1 VAAKAGTAQPW
12 LAQAAADLAA
22 QSGAVVDVVSAVN
35 IGVIILRRTRP
46 DLERGYRVPFV
57 PVVPIIG
64 TLLCIYLMVDLPGAT
79 WARFVIWG
87 GNRPRHLLPLRK
99 QELAA
104 APRRGHKPGGRA
116 PGLAV
121 DARTTSSGGAPMN
134 GCAGSPEIA
143 ASSAAAAAS
152 PNCA

>member
-1 VAAKAGTAQPW
+1 MDPQTIETEPDGSTCGAGDAIEREVGSLQRIVVAAKAGTDQPW

-79 WARFVIWG
+79 WARFVIWMAIG
-87 GNRPRHLLPLRK
+87 LVIYFLYGRRNSRL
-99 QELAA
+99 
-104 APRRGHKPGGRA
+104 RRGEVTNPEA
-116 PGLAV
+116 ELP
-121 DARTTSSGGAPMN
+121 
-134 GCAGSPEIA
+134 GSP
-143 ASSAAAAAS
+143 
-152 PNCA
+152 